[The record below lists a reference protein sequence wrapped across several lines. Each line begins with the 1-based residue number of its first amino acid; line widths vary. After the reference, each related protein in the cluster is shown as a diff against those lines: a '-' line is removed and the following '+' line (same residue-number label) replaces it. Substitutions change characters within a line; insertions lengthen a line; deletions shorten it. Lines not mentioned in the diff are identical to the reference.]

1 MGVERLVPT
10 YKQLKTLALSLRG
23 ELPGHWND
31 FTIPDNDGSA
41 QRKKRFGLGSPQ
53 SSCGEFQKDQAFPIM
68 TLRVPHPDPH
78 LSSLCGYFRSFL
90 MSVTA
95 PDPNPPSSF

>member
-1 MGVERLVPT
+1 MGAGRLVPT

-41 QRKKRFGLGSPQ
+41 QKKKRFGPGSPQ
-53 SSCGEFQKDQAFPIM
+53 PPCGEFQKDQAFPTM
-68 TLRVPHPDPH
+68 TLGVPQPDPH
-78 LSSLCGYFRSFL
+78 LSSPHGYFRPSL
-90 MSVTA
+90 MAVTA
-95 PDPNPPSSF
+95 PDTILPSGF